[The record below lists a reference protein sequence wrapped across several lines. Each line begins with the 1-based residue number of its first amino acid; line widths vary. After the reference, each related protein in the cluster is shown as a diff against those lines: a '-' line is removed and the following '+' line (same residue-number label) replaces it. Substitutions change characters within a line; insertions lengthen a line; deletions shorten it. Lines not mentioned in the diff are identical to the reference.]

1 MTKKNLWMRLLA
13 LVLACG
19 LMLGCFVGCDSSS
32 ESSGGGSSS
41 GGSSAKKLRKGLE
54 EYEVDGLLIYLD
66 EEMEKHDYSYA
77 NEDNSMSVNVNRGEP
92 DYIEEFGED
101 YDIEIDSAK
110 TLLDAYLAS
119 AEDEEVEIL
128 DSGKKNGAYYLTYEM
143 EWDTV
148 VHYVLG
154 LYYQDGY
161 AWVVSVRYEDEDD
174 KDTAI
179 KYATICQFEPY
190 FDPEDLEDDYADY
203 EENVDGY

>member
-32 ESSGGGSSS
+32 GSSGGGSS
-41 GGSSAKKLRKGLE
+41 GGSSAKKLRKGLD
-54 EYEVDGLLIYLD
+54 EYEDDGLLIYLD
-66 EEMEKHDYSYA
+66 VEMEKHDYSYA
-77 NEDNSMSVNVNRGEP
+77 NEDDSIIVNVDRMNP
-92 DYIEEFGED
+92 DYVEEFGEE
-101 YDIEIDSAK
+101 YDTEIDSAK
-110 TLLDAYLAS
+110 ALLDAYLAS
-119 AEDEEVEIL
+119 AEEEEVEIQ

-143 EWDTV
+143 EWDTLV
-148 VHYVLG
+148 RYALG

-161 AWVVSVRYEDEDD
+161 AWVVRVRYDDEDD

-179 KYATICQFEPY
+179 KYATICQVDPD

-203 EENVDGY
+203 EENADGY